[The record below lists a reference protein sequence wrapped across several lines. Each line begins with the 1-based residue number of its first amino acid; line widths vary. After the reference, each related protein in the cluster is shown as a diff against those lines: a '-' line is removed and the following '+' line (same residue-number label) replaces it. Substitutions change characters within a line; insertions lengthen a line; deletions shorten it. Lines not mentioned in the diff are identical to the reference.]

1 MCTRQECFDRLRD
14 AAPYIRKEY
23 GVTAMTVFGSMARGD
38 NRPGS
43 DVDIFVD
50 MPAVG
55 LFKILNLK
63 TFLQNLLGA
72 SVDLVRR
79 HASLS
84 PFFLQQI
91 RQDGISIFEKP

>member
-1 MCTRQECFDRLRD
+1 MCTRQECIDRLRY
-14 AAPYIRKEY
+14 AAPFLQKGY

-38 NRPGS
+38 NHPGS

-63 TFLQNLLGA
+63 SPLYAKLL
-72 SVDLVRR
+72 L
-79 HASLS
+79 LS
-84 PFFLQQI
+84 
-91 RQDGISIFEKP
+91 RE